1 MPRSARLFGGVL
13 VGLAGAVVSV
23 GVPAS
28 ALGQGGS
35 ASSTAATTA
44 PAVAGASWLN
54 KASDTT
60 KATPGTESADALLFG
75 PLSAVETAPAGAGS
89 IDAASLLGPK
99 SPDWA
104 RAKAWAE
111 GAAQVKALEAL
122 TAATDTKK
130 KYLITLPYGSAG
142 VDAAWVKAGIVV
154 ELPKDSMLAG
164 ARYRYLGA
172 LERLFALASVDA
184 TRLAE
189 SGKGDKALARCVEWV
204 RLAKMVAERESVTER
219 VWAMRQMILATERM
233 RDIAYAFRD
242 AMSPE
247 VCRNASDELD
257 ERLVQ
262 VRRLSIPS
270 VERFAAEQLI
280 EATIA
285 EKGAVNP
292 GKFAAT
298 MARLKAG
305 ERSLSNFGAAA
316 WYRELAAGHA
326 GWFDTKDQLAKVYGG
341 WTNRW
346 AIQNLHDDLL
356 QIPSDYAKMDK
367 AKFALIDAATRDIE
381 QMQALRLELMT
392 SLAGT
397 RVSLGV
403 VGYERKEKRWPPNVS
418 AIAPNYVRVL
428 DPDPYGYDK
437 RFKNLNAF
445 HFKVPIRDDPKRE
458 REEPRPHEMMVGVGT
473 ASVSAP
479 SQTPEMLE
487 AMSKAAA
494 DRVAADPE
502 AAELAMRL
510 VAISAAVGMA
520 GANGHEL
527 TESALSSPAAFL
539 EWAKEEYRLISKQR
553 DTKEAWAS
561 IAQSMNADLKGKGL
575 DGSAF
580 GNARA
585 AKISELTMLPDAE
598 GKLGI
603 DFAAM
608 RDATAELIRLRCSHP
623 KMDAAFR
630 AADTGTLTPE
640 LLREAE
646 LESQAQLVG
655 AQQFSAIAEQLH
667 KAYTGPMGARLQS
680 LHGVKPTGD
689 QSASAAGFRV
699 TLTQKDFLLWS
710 VGPDATDDQAKS
722 VGSGGSD
729 VLIWPPILSLRREHA
744 GH

>member
-35 ASSTAATTA
+35 ASSTAAST
-44 PAVAGASWLN
+44 PSAVAGASWLN
-54 KASDTT
+54 KANDTT

-104 RAKAWAE
+104 RAKAWTE

-189 SGKGDKALARCVEWV
+189 SGKGDKALTRCVEWV

-418 AIAPNYVRVL
+418 AIAPNYVRAL

-445 HFKVPIRDDPKRE
+445 KFKVPIRDDPKRE
-458 REEPRPHEMMVGVGT
+458 REEPKPHEMTVGVGD
-473 ASVSAP
+473 AKPGSVPISTGREGFTSANFG
-479 SQTPEMLE
+479 LGG
-487 AMSKAAA
+487 
-494 DRVAADPE
+494 
-502 AAELAMRL
+502 
-510 VAISAAVGMA
+510 SAR
-520 GANGHEL
+520 
-527 TESALSSPAAFL
+527 ALSSLKFDPANPPDAAALKDLFKQTADQPPSATDADL
-539 EWAKEEYRLISKQR
+539 PEITAMWKRMASEGFKPGDVGGAMPQVTLPPQVVDTLGFDFNKLMTQLRDFMNATTKGPKFSAMFEAAQR
-553 DTKEAWAS
+553 DA
-561 IAQSMNADLKGKGL
+561 
-575 DGSAF
+575 
-580 GNARA
+580 
-585 AKISELTMLPDAE
+585 LTVALVN
-598 GKLGI
+598 
-603 DFAAM
+603 
-608 RDATAELIRLRCSHP
+608 DATAEGNLLMKDEAVIGPL
-623 KMDAAFR
+623 
-630 AADTGTLTPE
+630 ADVFA
-640 LLREAE
+640 EA
-646 LESQAQLVG
+646 LKSKAGPMMIAQLN
-655 AQQFSAIAEQLH
+655 AA
-667 KAYTGPMGARLQS
+667 
-680 LHGVKPTGD
+680 
-689 QSASAAGFRV
+689 AAGGATGGTIETTNGFNV
-699 TLTQKDFLLWS
+699 ALTQKDFLLWS